1 MRSEWIS
8 VQIECHSPRG
18 TEVHRGV
25 FPASNVVSIQVSSI
39 SAVIAQVWEAVSLM
53 EGGQITSIDI
63 SLSLPMSVEL
73 DATEAALLE
82 KYKKKRGADR
92 FDRFFEAVNVKGGS
106 SNG

>member
-53 EGGQITSIDI
+53 EGGADHVNRH
-63 SLSLPMSVEL
+63 LPFLAHVRRVGR
-73 DATEAALLE
+73 D
-82 KYKKKRGADR
+82 
-92 FDRFFEAVNVKGGS
+92 GS
-106 SNG
+106 RVAGKVQEETGS